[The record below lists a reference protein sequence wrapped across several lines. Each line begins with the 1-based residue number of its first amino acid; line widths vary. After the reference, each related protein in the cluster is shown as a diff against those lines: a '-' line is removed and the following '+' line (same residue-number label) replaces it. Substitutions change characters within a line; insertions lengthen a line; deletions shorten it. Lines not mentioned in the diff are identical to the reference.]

1 MDKLLPIACVV
12 GICSGCTTWPEE
24 GRGGWAELYHPD
36 APQNIDGFESALP
49 FQVMNEFEHLSLK
62 LDWLKSR
69 GIKHC
74 MPGQLYQAELMLT
87 RINRTIAADMYSQAQ
102 LDMRTFY
109 HQLQQLENH
118 FERVISNTH
127 CIAES
132 KNDDQKLLTK
142 LEDLL
147 NSDNQFAFDSFEVTP
162 KYRVRLAQ
170 SAELLKMLP
179 ATQVLL
185 VGHTDIKGSKVS
197 NFELAYKRA
206 ESVKSWLTLYGVNP
220 EQINTLAQGAQ
231 VPFSNEGES
240 VQKQHSD
247 RRVNAYILATS
258 AKAAELTKVKP
269 LTEWTSALEDKE

>member
-1 MDKLLPIACVV
+1 MPKKAADVTEVEDESGETERRVGREGEIVWGVCRLFASFNDTFIHITDISGRETVCRHTGGAEVKADRDESSPYAAMMASQKVLAKLKEV
-12 GICSGCTTWPEE
+12 GINALHFKL
-24 GRGGWAELYHPD
+24 RGTG
-36 APQNIDGFESALP
+36 G
-49 FQVMNEFEHLSLK
+49 
-62 LDWLKSR
+62 
-69 GIKHC
+69 
-74 MPGQLYQAELMLT
+74 T
-87 RINRTIAADMYSQAQ
+87 RTQ
-102 LDMRTFY
+102 
-109 HQLQQLENH
+109 
-118 FERVISNTH
+118 
-127 CIAES
+127 
-132 KNDDQKLLTK
+132 
-142 LEDLL
+142 
-147 NSDNQFAFDSFEVTP
+147 
-162 KYRVRLAQ
+162 Q

-220 EQINTLAQGAQ
+220 EQVNTLAQGAQ